1 MRVEVE
7 GLSRRF
13 GEVRALEG
21 VSFELPAGSRV
32 ALVGPNGSGKSTLNR
47 VLAGLLAYRGRVVL
61 DGVPVRPRSHDLAA
75 RIAYLP
81 QVAPQLGAPVRELVR
96 AMCTLRGV
104 DPCAV
109 AERASAL
116 GLDLAEVERRPLRG
130 LSGGMRQ
137 KLLLALALAVPA
149 SLRILDEP
157 TGSLDPA
164 TRQRFFRALEATGP
178 GATLLLCSHRL
189 EEVRSLVDHVLV
201 LQDGRLVHDGP
212 VAAFLEA
219 RTVHRVE
226 VRVAG
231 DAAGAWLHA
240 RGFQRGATGWWTR
253 AASPAEKRVLLPELA
268 RALGDA
274 LLELEVRAADELDPT
289 GPPAPPRQPRARSA
303 AWRGPGSSPR
313 RSRRA

>member
-13 GEVRALEG
+13 GEVRALDD
-21 VSFELPAGSRV
+21 VSFELPAGRRV

-47 VLAGLLAYRGRVVL
+47 VLAGLLAYRGRVAL

-81 QVAPQLGAPVRELVR
+81 QVAPQIGAPVRELVR
-96 AMCTLRGV
+96 ALCTLRGIAPRV
-104 DPCAV
+104 V
-109 AERASAL
+109 ADGASSL
-116 GLDLAEVERRPLRG
+116 GLDLAEVEGRPLRG

-137 KLLLALALAVPA
+137 KLLLAFALAVPA

-164 TRQRFFRALEATGP
+164 TRQRFFRALEATEE

-189 EEVRSLVDHVLV
+189 EEVRSLVEHVLV

-212 VAAFLEA
+212 AADFLEA
-219 RTVHRVE
+219 RTVHFVE

-231 DAAGAWLHA
+231 DAAAEWLRA

-253 AASPAEKRVLLPELA
+253 AASPAERRGLVPDLA
-268 RALGDA
+268 RELGDT
-274 LLELEVRAADELDPT
+274 LLDLEVRAVEELDPT
-289 GPPAPPRQPRARSA
+289 GPSPPPGPRPQALA
-303 AWRGPGSSPR
+303 ATSGPGGWLR
-313 RSRRA
+313 RRRRA